1 MLRKPA
7 VGKNVKS
14 PVQGAWYTRISS
26 VAVWRA
32 LRCATS
38 TAAPAMLGAVTG
50 NHDFGWAALGGFEA
64 TLADLGGSYQAR
76 FAAMGLLSIGGAF
89 GLFLGM
95 ISGSHL
101 WSVLLCTVVWSFIW
115 SYATVLGGTVS
126 AFNALIIVIFLCGVE
141 THVSSWNQAA
151 YHALYLAAGAVWAMA
166 LALLPWP
173 IHPYRPAR
181 VAVGQCYQGLASMLS
196 SVLQLSGR
204 KQTSPEL
211 WHRSAR
217 HHQYAM
223 RNALEN
229 ARAVIAATRGQ
240 QLAENIRGEQL
251 LVLLETADVM
261 LGYAITASE
270 EAEQFCTN
278 EHQVEVLATFLKQ
291 WRESLEWVRNTAVRD
306 SMPST
311 TALEYQRERMRN
323 LSSIADTSD
332 SATLKH
338 LSHVTADAMD
348 VAIAAVFTVR
358 TELPVRTGAAVPIG
372 PSHRTISLPSRGMWR
387 TLLAAWSWESLTLRH
402 ALRVSVVCGAGIL
415 MAASLRLQHG
425 YWIPMTSVIVL
436 RPHLAAT
443 WTRSLE
449 RTLGSAVGGILAA
462 ALIFFVRSKVLLAAL
477 LFPLSFAT
485 LALLPVNYALFVLF
499 LTPTFVIASL
509 SSVGDWR
516 LAAVRAIYTTIGAAF
531 ALPAMYG
538 LWPLWQHGDFLQRL
552 AGYFQANVD
561 YFATLV
567 RSCREPGSLSP
578 IEIARARRQ
587 TGLSNNAAEE
597 ALDQLLQEPKTD
609 PRMRESG
616 STFVTYAR
624 RLAQSITAL
633 HNQPPRQYRIEDL
646 QQLSELRIKLDQIV
660 QGLRRGGLELSV
672 QTPMP
677 STPWKASD
685 QIAVLERQTSV
696 LEDAAARLIEV
707 MIGPQNHVEPEI
719 LQER

>member
-1 MLRKPA
+1 MQLRPA
-7 VGKNVKS
+7 AVKDVES
-14 PVQGAWYTRISS
+14 PVQGAWYTRIPSA
-26 VAVWRA
+26 AVWRA

-38 TAAPAMLGAVTG
+38 TSAPAMLGTVTG
-50 NHDFGWAALGGFEA
+50 NHEFGWAALGGFEA

-76 FAAMGLLSIGGAF
+76 LTAMGLLSIGGAF

-95 ISGSHL
+95 ISGSHI
-101 WSVLLCTVVWSFIW
+101 WSIFLCTVLWSFIW

-126 AFNALIIVIFLCGVE
+126 AFNSLVIVIFLCGVE
-141 THVSSWNQAA
+141 THVSSWTQAV
-151 YHALYLAAGAVWAMA
+151 YPALYLLAGAVWAMA

-181 VAVGQCYQGLASMLS
+181 VAVGQCYQGLASLLS
-196 SVLQLSGR
+196 SVLDLSGR
-204 KQTSPEL
+204 RQASAEL

-223 RNALEN
+223 RNTLEN
-229 ARAVIAATRGQ
+229 ARAVIAATRAQ
-240 QLAENIRGEQL
+240 QLAENLRGEHL

-270 EAEQFCTN
+270 EAERFGTQQ
-278 EHQVEVLATFLKQ
+278 HQIELLARFLKQ
-291 WRESLEWVRNTAVRD
+291 WRESLEWVRETAVRD

-311 TALEYQRERMRN
+311 TSLECQRERMRN
-323 LSSIADTSD
+323 MSSIADD
-332 SATLKH
+332 SANANLKH
-338 LSHVTADAMD
+338 LTHVTADAMD
-348 VAIAAVFTVR
+348 VAIAAVFTAR
-358 TELPVRTGAAVPIG
+358 TGLPVRTGAAVPIG

-387 TLLAAWSWESLTLRH
+387 TLWEAWSWKSLTLRH

-415 MAASLRLQHG
+415 VAASLRLQHG

-436 RPHLAAT
+436 RPHLSAT
-443 WTRSLE
+443 WKRSLE

-462 ALIFFVRSKVLLAAL
+462 ALIFFIRSKVLLAAL

-485 LALLPVNYALFVLF
+485 LALLPVSYALFVLF

-538 LWPLWQHGDFLQRL
+538 LWPLWQHGDFLERL
-552 AGYFQANVD
+552 AGYFQADVD
-561 YFATLV
+561 YFAALE
-567 RSCREPGSLSP
+567 RCCRESGSMSP

-609 PRMRESG
+609 PRMRESA

-624 RLAQSITAL
+624 RLAQSVTAL
-633 HNQPPRQYRIEDL
+633 HNQPPRLYSAEDL
-646 QQLSELRIKLDQIV
+646 QQLSELKVRLDRIV
-660 QGLRRGGLELSV
+660 QGLRNGGLDLSV
-672 QTPMP
+672 QRPVP
-677 STPWKASD
+677 STLGKASD
-685 QIAVLERQTSV
+685 QIAVLGRQASV
-696 LEDAAARLIEV
+696 LEYAATRLIAV
-707 MIGPQNHVEPEI
+707 MVPH
-719 LQER
+719 RTR